1 MLCVCYFS
9 PFYMKIHR
17 EKKINQYCNGCKW
30 KKILQVHILCNR
42 LLTSVQWNGKKH
54 GCYMLLQAAL
64 KTYYFTLYKWNKNL
78 LTHYSTQTLSVLY
91 IPRLNVKWSTAA
103 ISCLLLNLFLVR
115 AHFQEHSW
123 SLIIR
128 GHGSHL
134 GDGDVGL
141 EALDFHIIWF
151 DRQVC
156 LAVRDVE
163 GARGRALCLGQL
175 VLLLACL
182 ALCGSRL
189 KNSGISVTA
198 QQSPSFDLLLNWVDD
213 FIKSQNI

>member
-1 MLCVCYFS
+1 MPLLFYTNTECTVHPLFKCEVIYSSDFVC
-9 PFYMKIHR
+9 
-17 EKKINQYCNGCKW
+17 
-30 KKILQVHILCNR
+30 
-42 LLTSVQWNGKKH
+42 
-54 GCYMLLQAAL
+54 AL
-64 KTYYFTLYKWNKNL
+64 EPL
-78 LTHYSTQTLSVLY
+78 
-91 IPRLNVKWSTAA
+91 
-103 ISCLLLNLFLVR
+103 LVR

-156 LAVRDVE
+156 LAVGDVE
-163 GARGRALCLGQL
+163 GTRGRALCLGQL

-189 KNSGISVTA
+189 KNSGYQLLASKAQASIYFQNGWMILLNLITFGRKYSYIKLYCSVLGVVSLTDSVTV
-198 QQSPSFDLLLNWVDD
+198 DLL
-213 FIKSQNI
+213 I